1 MSGHEW
7 RATFEVKVLL
17 PSRENIANKCRIE
30 FYWKRNTPEEKWID
44 STGFFKYALASI
56 DGHWLDRQPISMP
69 LWQIKTVVIFIL
81 LCLNLRNVLDNLTK
95 IKMDAKVNLVLI
107 KDHANLI

>member
-1 MSGHEW
+1 LSGHEW

-17 PSRENIANKCRIE
+17 PSRENIANKYRIE

-56 DGHWLDRQPISMP
+56 DGHWLDRQPILMP

-81 LCLNLRNVLDNLTK
+81 LCLDLRNVLDN
-95 IKMDAKVNLVLI
+95 
-107 KDHANLI
+107 